1 MFDQTASW
9 KSLVSLCCWA
19 RLRLVHAHAS
29 AHHDH
34 LRSECRAELDDGI
47 FHPLPAF
54 TDLHR
59 RGFFPVGSLPTLRAA
74 FAVASNAAGRA
85 LTDAPRFLMS
95 CRNGALTSSATGPT
109 RIRLRCTH
117 RWQSRRPGL
126 SPLTRLGVEACIE
139 PSDIDRRTCVPWN
152 RWLQKTRRELSPSDP
167 APTPYAAGR
176 LAVVCSSLCRA

>member
-1 MFDQTASW
+1 MLPHTTIISVPSVELSSMTGYFTHCQLSPTCIDAVFSPSGACQP
-9 KSLVSLCCWA
+9 
-19 RLRLVHAHAS
+19 S
-29 AHHDH
+29 AQP
-34 LRSECRAELDDGI
+34 L
-47 FHPLPAF
+47 PLPA
-54 TDLHR
+54 
-59 RGFFPVGSLPTLRAA
+59 
-74 FAVASNAAGRA
+74 NAAGRA